1 MWGGNTVSCETIW
14 TLDSM
19 IISHRHRY
27 LFVELPH
34 TASTAIRRELLAS
47 YDGSPILHKHAT
59 YVDFERTANAVE
71 RSYFVFSCIRNP
83 LDATVTQYHRCRS
96 RDLHSVENRQGG
108 RDLLRHWLIE
118 KRMRALVKNARGDF
132 ASFFRRSYRFPHSD
146 WSSLSHRDFDFV
158 IRYENLQEDFG
169 RVLELLGIERKRLLP
184 WVNETPGKGR
194 EFSLYYT
201 PEIIARA
208 RWVFG
213 PYMQEWGYEFPVA
226 WGDESVHWLCHLEHR
241 IIIIIRNFYW
251 RHVRWR
257 IS

>member
-1 MWGGNTVSCETIW
+1 
-14 TLDSM
+14 M
-19 IISHRHRY
+19 IISHQHRY

-34 TASTAIRRELLAS
+34 TASTAIRRELLAN
-47 YDGSPILHKHAT
+47 YDGSPIMHKHAT
-59 YVDFERTANAVE
+59 YIDFERTVDAGA

-83 LDATVTQYHRCRS
+83 LDVAVTLYHRCR
-96 RDLHSVENRQGG
+96 RTDLRSVENWKGG
-108 RDLLRHWLIE
+108 HDFLRRWLIE
-118 KRMRALVKNARGDF
+118 GRRHALVKSARSDF
-132 ASFFRRSYRFPHSD
+132 ASHFRRSYRFPHSD

-169 RVLELLGIERKRLLP
+169 RAIELLGMEIKRPLP
-184 WVNETPGKGR
+184 RENRTPGKAR
-194 EFSLYYT
+194 EFSSYYT

-213 PYMQEWGYEFPVA
+213 PYMQVWGYDFPVE
-226 WGDESVHWLCHLEHR
+226 WGDESVHWLSRLEYR
-241 IIIIIRNFYW
+241 IIVIIRNFYW